1 MTWLFSGCAHEGC
14 TTLAAMAKRYRP
26 YVPEQDLLLPP
37 SLRDWLPEGHL
48 AFFVSDLIDQLDL
61 SAITTVYEQDE
72 RGYPPYHPVMMTKLL
87 VYAYCV
93 GVFSSRKI
101 QRRLVEDVA
110 FRVLAAGNVPDH
122 RTIGDFRKRHLPA
135 LQGFFE
141 QVLRLA
147 RELGAPRVGRV
158 ALDGSKIKA
167 NASKHKAMS
176 YGRMREKQTQLREEV
191 TQLLAEAEAA
201 DAADDATHGADRR
214 GDELPAELQRRES
227 RLQRIRDA
235 KRALEARA
243 KDEAAAAG
251 HPTESVKPDPK
262 AQYNFTDPESRIMKG
277 PDGFVQAYNVQVAV
291 DELQLI
297 VGQAVTQATNDKKQL
312 LPMITTIEQQSGET
326 PSALLADAGYCSDEN
341 LTAIADMTIDAYIS
355 TRKQKHGERP
365 GPCPRGPLPKSA
377 TIVDRMSRK
386 LHTKAGAAVYAARK
400 GIVEPVIGQIK
411 QARGFRQFLL
421 RGFAK
426 VQGEWSLVC
435 TTHNILKLY
444 RLCV

>member
-1 MTWLFSGCAHEGC
+1 
-14 TTLAAMAKRYRP
+14 MAKTYRP

-37 SLRDWLPEGHL
+37 SLREWLPENHL
-48 AFFVSDLIDQLDL
+48 AYFVSDLIDQLDL
-61 SAITTVYEQDE
+61 SGITAVYEDE
-72 RGYPPYHPVMMTKLL
+72 DRGYPPYHPVMLTKVL

-101 QRRLVEDVA
+101 QRRMIEDVP
-110 FRVLAAGNVPDH
+110 FRVLAAGNEPDF
-122 RTIGDFRKRHLPA
+122 RTIADFRKRHLAA

-141 QVLRLA
+141 QVLHLA

-158 ALDGSKIKA
+158 ALDGSKITA

-176 YGRMREKQTQLREEV
+176 YGRMREKQQQLREEV
-191 TQLLAEAEAA
+191 KELLAQAEAA
-201 DAADDATHGADRR
+201 DTAEDAEYGSDRR

-227 RLQRIRDA
+227 RLQRIREA

-243 KDEAAAAG
+243 KAEAAAAG
-251 HPTESVKPDPK
+251 SAPESAKPDAK
-262 AQYNFTDPESRIMKG
+262 MQYNFTDPESRIMKG

-297 VGQAVTQATNDKKQL
+297 VGQAVTQETNDKKQL
-312 LPMITTIEQQSGET
+312 LPMITVIARQSGDA
-326 PSALLADAGYCSDEN
+326 PSQLLADAGYCSDEN
-341 LTAIADMTIDAYIS
+341 LTAIADTTIDAYVS
-355 TRKQKHGERP
+355 TRKQTHGERP

-386 LHTKAGAAVYAARK
+386 LHTKTGAAVYAARK
-400 GIVEPVIGQIK
+400 AIVEPVIGQIK

-444 RLCV
+444 RLCL

>member
-1 MTWLFSGCAHEGC
+1 
-14 TTLAAMAKRYRP
+14 MAKTYRP

-37 SLRDWLPEGHL
+37 SLRDWLPENHL
-48 AFFVSDLIDQLDL
+48 AFFVSDVIDQLDL
-61 SAITTVYEQDE
+61 SAITNEYEDEE
-72 RGYPPYHPVMMTKLL
+72 RGYPPYHPVMLTKVLL
-87 VYAYCV
+87 YGYCV

-110 FRVLAAGNVPDH
+110 FRVLAAGNEPDF
-122 RTIGDFRKRHLPA
+122 RTIADFRKTHLPA
-135 LQGFFE
+135 LKGFFE

-158 ALDGSKIKA
+158 ALDSSKVKA

-176 YGRMREKQTQLREEV
+176 YGRMREKQQQLREEV
-191 TQLLAEAEAA
+191 QQLLDQAEAA
-201 DAADDATHGADRR
+201 DAAEDAEYGPDRH
-214 GDELPAELQRRES
+214 GDELPAELQRREG

-251 HPTESVKPDPK
+251 KPAESAKPDSK
-262 AQYNFTDPESRIMKG
+262 AQYNFTDPESRIMKA

-291 DELQLI
+291 DDLQLI
-297 VGQAVTQATNDKKQL
+297 VGQAVTQETNDKKQL
-312 LPMITTIEQQSGET
+312 MPMIRTIEQQSGDT
-326 PSALLADAGYCSDEN
+326 PTQLLADAGYCSDEN
-341 LTAIADMTIDAYIS
+341 LTAISDTTIDAYIS

-365 GPCPRGPLPKSA
+365 GPCPRGPLPTTA

-386 LHTKAGAAVYAARK
+386 LHTKTGAAVYAARK

-421 RGFAK
+421 RGFEK

-444 RLCV
+444 RVCV

>member
-1 MTWLFSGCAHEGC
+1 
-14 TTLAAMAKRYRP
+14 MAKTYRP

-48 AFFVSDLIDQLDL
+48 AFFVSDLVDQLDL
-61 SAITTVYEQDE
+61 LAIMTVYEDEE
-72 RGYPPYHPVMMTKLL
+72 RGYPPYHPVMLTKVL

-93 GVFSSRKI
+93 GVFSSRRI

-110 FRVLAAGNVPDH
+110 FRVLAAGNEPDF
-122 RTIGDFRKRHLPA
+122 RTIADFRKTHLTA
-135 LQGFFE
+135 LRGFFE

-158 ALDGSKIKA
+158 ALDSSKIKA

-176 YGRMREKQTQLREEV
+176 YGQMREKQRQLREEV
-191 TQLLAEAEAA
+191 KELLAQAEAA
-201 DAADDATHGADRR
+201 DAAEDAEYGSDRR
-214 GDELPAELQRRES
+214 GDELPADLQRRES
-227 RLQRIRDA
+227 RLKRIREA
-235 KRALEARA
+235 KRALEGRA
-243 KDEAAAAG
+243 KDEAAG
-251 HPTESVKPDPK
+251 TGKPSESAKPDTK

-297 VGQAVTQATNDKKQL
+297 VGQAVTQETNDKKQL
-312 LPMITTIEQQSGET
+312 MPMITTIEQQSGNT
-326 PSALLADAGYCSDEN
+326 PTQLLADAGYCSDES
-341 LTAIADMTIDAYIS
+341 LSAIAKTQIDAYIS

-365 GPCPRGPLPKSA
+365 GPCPRGPSPQKA
-377 TIVDRMSRK
+377 TIIDRMARK
-386 LHTKAGAAVYAARK
+386 LLTKTGAAVYAARK

-421 RGFAK
+421 RGFEK
-426 VQGEWSLVC
+426 VQGEWSLMC
-435 TTHNILKLY
+435 ATHNILKLY

>member
-1 MTWLFSGCAHEGC
+1 
-14 TTLAAMAKRYRP
+14 MAKTYRP

-37 SLRDWLPEGHL
+37 SLRDWLPEDHL
-48 AFFVSDLIDQLDL
+48 AYFVSDVVDQLDL
-61 SAITTVYEQDE
+61 SAITAVYEDEE
-72 RGYPPYHPVMMTKLL
+72 RGYPPYHPVMLTKVL

-101 QRRLVEDVA
+101 QRRVTEDVA
-110 FRVLAAGNVPDH
+110 FRVLAAGNAPDF
-122 RTIGDFRKRHLPA
+122 RTIADFRKTHLRA

-176 YGRMREKQTQLREEV
+176 YGRMREKEQQLRDDV
-191 TQLLAEAEAA
+191 KQLLTQAEAT
-201 DAADDATHGADRR
+201 DAAEDAAYGPDRR

-227 RLQRIRDA
+227 RLKRIREA
-235 KRALEARA
+235 KRALEVRA
-243 KDEAAAAG
+243 KEEATAAG
-251 HPTESVKPDPK
+251 QPAESVKPDPK
-262 AQYNFTDPESRIMKG
+262 AQYNFTDPESRMMHS

-291 DELQLI
+291 DDLQLI
-297 VGQAVTQATNDKKQL
+297 VGQAVTQDTNDKHQL
-312 LPMITTIEQQSGET
+312 LPMITTIEQQSGAT
-326 PSALLADAGYCSDEN
+326 PAQLLADAGYCSDEN
-341 LTAIADMTIDAYIS
+341 LAAIDDMTIDAYIA
-355 TRKQKHGERP
+355 TRKQRHGERP
-365 GPCPRGPLPKSA
+365 GPCPRGPLPRTA
-377 TIVDRMSRK
+377 TRVDRMARK
-386 LHTKAGAAVYAARK
+386 LHAKAGAAVYAARK
-400 GIVEPVIGQIK
+400 AIVEPVIGQIK
-411 QARGFRQFLL
+411 HARGFRQFLL
-421 RGFAK
+421 RGFEK